1 MVNET
6 STISGRRR
14 TLIMLGMGLGMFV
27 ACFDGTVVETCGP
40 IIATELNGA
49 SLFAW
54 MTVAYMLCET
64 VMIPIAGKLSDRH
77 GRKPLFLIGCVI
89 LFAGSLTAGFTVS
102 MEMFILARALQ
113 GIGGGI
119 LIPVATAAV
128 GDLYDEHQRGRMLGI
143 MNSLF
148 AIGSGIGPIIGGYI
162 ADTFTWHWAFFINIP
177 MFTAC
182 ILLTVKEYPKHE
194 RVSTGRMD
202 YAGTAV
208 LAAAI
213 LLVLGLF
220 QFAGSRF
227 EWASAWTVAI
237 IVAVAVLIVVFVR
250 IERKAE
256 DPVIPLRLLRNRTIA
271 ASMVYIFVIGLMLFG
286 SMVYINLMGMEVLG
300 FSASETGIYSLA
312 LVFGMSLTSMLSGA
326 YLERTGY
333 RPWMVAGPLICAF
346 ALLAMSRINV
356 GTEVW
361 YYLVT
366 TFFLG
371 IGIGCVLSIL
381 VTAAQNSARPEDM
394 GVATSA
400 VSMIRSVGST
410 IGATVFAGI
419 INSRLAAELAEV
431 LPDDIYEWVPHDTGI
446 LDDSVMSALYDLA
459 GGTME
464 YVDGCIRAVAD
475 SIDFS
480 FVVGGIA
487 SLLIIVFVVFFKK
500 GRGAV
505 PDPEPEG
512 EGQDIQIREEN

>member
-1 MVNET
+1 MGDTV
-6 STISGRRR
+6 TISGRRR

-89 LFAGSLTAGFTVS
+89 FFAGSLTAGFSVS
-102 MEMFILARALQ
+102 IEMFIVARALQ

-128 GDLYDEHQRGRMLGI
+128 GDLYDEHERGRMLGI

-162 ADTFTWHWAFFINIP
+162 ADAFSWHWAFFINIP

-182 ILLTVKEYPKHE
+182 ILLTMREYPRHE
-194 RVSTGRMD
+194 RMSSGRMD

-208 LAAAI
+208 LASTI

-237 IVAVAVLIVVFVR
+237 VAAVVVLLAVFVR
-250 IERKAE
+250 IERRAE
-256 DPVIPLRLLRNRTIA
+256 DPVLPLRLLGNRTIA
-271 ASMVYIFVIGLMLFG
+271 ASMVYLFVIGLMLFG
-286 SMVYINLMGMEVLG
+286 SMVYINLMGMELLG
-300 FSASETGIYSLA
+300 FSASETGVYSLA
-312 LVFGMSLTSMLSGA
+312 LVFGMSLTSMLSGMM
-326 YLERTGY
+326 LERTGY
-333 RPWMVAGPLICAF
+333 RPWLVAGPLLCSAG
-346 ALLAMSRINV
+346 LLLMSRITV
-356 GTEVW
+356 GTDVW
-361 YYLVT
+361 YYLAT
-366 TFFLG
+366 TFLLG

-419 INSRLAAELAEV
+419 INSRLAVELSEV
-431 LPDDIYEWVPHDTGI
+431 LPEGVFDMVPHDTGI
-446 LDDSVMSALYDLA
+446 LDDSVMAMLYELA

-464 YVDGCIRAVAD
+464 YVNRCITAVAN

-480 FVVGGIA
+480 FVVGGVA
-487 SLLIIVFVVFFKK
+487 SLAIIVFVVFFKSDS
-500 GRGAV
+500 GTS
-505 PDPEPEG
+505 PDS
-512 EGQDIQIREEN
+512 DSEEE

>member
-1 MVNET
+1 MAVHMSENTGGLTE
-6 STISGRRR
+6 RRR
-14 TLIMLGMGLGMFV
+14 TVIMLGMGLGMFV

-77 GRKPLFLIGCVI
+77 GRKPLFLTGCAIFFV
-89 LFAGSLTAGFTVS
+89 GSITAGLSVS
-102 MEMFILARALQ
+102 IEMFIVARALQ

-128 GDLYDEHQRGRMLGI
+128 GDLYDESERGRMLGI

-162 ADTFTWHWAFFINIP
+162 ADTFSWHWAFFINIP
-177 MFTAC
+177 MFSAC
-182 ILLTVKEYPKHE
+182 VLLTVREYPKHV
-194 RVSTGRMD
+194 RVATGRMD

-208 LAAAI
+208 LATSI

-227 EWASAWTVAI
+227 EWASPWTVAI
-237 IVAVAVLIVVFVR
+237 IVAVVALMTLFVR
-250 IERKAE
+250 IERRAE
-256 DPVIPLRLLRNRTIA
+256 DPVLPLRLVRNRTIA
-271 ASMVYIFVIGLMLFG
+271 ASMVYLFVIGLMMFG

-300 FSASETGIYSLA
+300 FSATETGVYSLA
-312 LVFGMSLTSMLSGA
+312 LVMGMSLTSMLSGMM
-326 YLERTGY
+326 LERTGY
-333 RPWMVAGPLICAF
+333 IPWMVAGPLTCAAGLF
-346 ALLAMSRINV
+346 AMSRITV

-361 YYLVT
+361 YYLAT
-366 TFFLG
+366 TFVLG
-371 IGIGCVLSIL
+371 VGIGCVMSIL
-381 VTAAQNSARPEDM
+381 VTAAQNSAPREDM

-400 VSMIRSVGST
+400 VSTVRSIGST

-419 INSRLAAELAEV
+419 INSHLAARLAES
-431 LPDDIYEWVPHDTGI
+431 LPGPVFDMVPHDTGV
-446 LDDSVMSALYDLA
+446 LDDSVMGMLMGMDGGNGFVDACILA
-459 GGTME
+459 
-464 YVDGCIRAVAD
+464 VSD
-475 SIDFS
+475 SIGFS

-487 SLLIIVFVVFFKK
+487 SIVIVAFVFLFPRK
-500 GRGAV
+500 GRASKA
-505 PDPEPEG
+505 DAKE
-512 EGQDIQIREEN
+512 RRR